1 MYMKQRLQLKMKFVL
16 DVFILLFSSGQGT
29 FGGTSMK
36 NLLGLSP
43 WWLGNEQIF
52 YYWGIA
58 LSPLFIPV
66 EKTLVC
72 APLSKKNL

>member
-16 DVFILLFSSGQGT
+16 DVFILLFSSGQGN

-43 WWLGNEQIF
+43 G
-52 YYWGIA
+52 G
-58 LSPLFIPV
+58 
-66 EKTLVC
+66 
-72 APLSKKNL
+72 